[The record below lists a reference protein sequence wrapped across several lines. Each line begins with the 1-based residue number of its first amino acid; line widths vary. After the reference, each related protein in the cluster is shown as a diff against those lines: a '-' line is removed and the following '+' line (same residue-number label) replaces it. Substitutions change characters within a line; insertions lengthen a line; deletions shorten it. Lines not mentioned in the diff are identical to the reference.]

1 MVFQG
6 GGANCLTIVSI
17 IHLDIYIVQ
26 YISIIQY
33 KCQVIIFI
41 VLWIYSFAVGGSF
54 SSSAGG
60 LPGTWGTRMFFHYIL
75 YYNKSIK
82 FLNPVDS
89 RILTLS
95 SLFGDRFAFIW
106 WVISVFIYFLKSS
119 RFGCTL
125 KHLLFHMNF
134 LISINR

>member
-1 MVFQG
+1 MFIESEFSTEIKQYISYSKLYHGFLG

-60 LPGTWGTRMFFHYIL
+60 LPGT
-75 YYNKSIK
+75 
-82 FLNPVDS
+82 
-89 RILTLS
+89 
-95 SLFGDRFAFIW
+95 
-106 WVISVFIYFLKSS
+106 
-119 RFGCTL
+119 
-125 KHLLFHMNF
+125 
-134 LISINR
+134 